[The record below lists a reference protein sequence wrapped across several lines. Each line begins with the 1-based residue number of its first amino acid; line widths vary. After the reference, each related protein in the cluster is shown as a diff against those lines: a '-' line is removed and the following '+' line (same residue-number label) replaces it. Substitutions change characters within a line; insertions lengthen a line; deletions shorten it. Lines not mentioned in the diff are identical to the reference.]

1 MRWPAAT
8 AVRCSLRAA
17 AALAGAF
24 LAAACTAGT
33 GSPASGSHPATQ
45 RPVAA
50 PADGC
55 LQAGGD
61 EPFPGGKIV
70 LGVISLGPD
79 LLQPTVRVHEG
90 WWLYWQKHGLWLRA
104 GHQTVTITVPKA
116 WRNRAAITWGANV
129 GIVSTLRFPSCPS
142 GPGTL
147 AGPGRWGGY
156 AGGFYLRSSYACV
169 PLVVAVERRSAVI
182 RVSVGR
188 RCRTVP

>member
-1 MRWPAAT
+1 MRLAT
-8 AVRCSLRAA
+8 ATAIARWLRPA
-17 AALAGAF
+17 AALAA
-24 LAAACTAGT
+24 AVVVAACTAGT
-33 GSPASGSHPATQ
+33 GSSATASHPATQ

-50 PADGC
+50 PAAGC
-55 LQAGGD
+55 VEPGGHD
-61 EPFPGGKIV
+61 PFPGGDIV

-79 LLQPTVRVHEG
+79 FLQPTVPVHEG
-90 WWLYWQKHGLWLRA
+90 RWLHWQKHGLWLRA

-116 WRNRAAITWGANV
+116 WRNRAAITWGANA
-129 GIVSTLRFPSCPS
+129 GIVSTLRFPGCPA

-169 PLVVAVERRSAVI
+169 PLVVAVGRRSAVI